1 MLTLF
6 FMVKSKN
13 FLSVLILFLP
23 LAAFAQDLSKVG
35 KSKAFRISGGISLNN
50 IYNSANAQN
59 PFSYYLGANLNFDFY
74 GWSVPLSFSY
84 SNREHSFTQPFN
96 QYGLSP
102 TYKWI
107 TMHLGYRS
115 LNFSNYS
122 YAGILFKGAG
132 IELSPDIGLKF
143 TGFYGQLQKAIQP
156 DTLNQTEISFQR
168 LGCGAKL
175 EYSFSGH
182 SVNVSLFKA
191 YDNFNS
197 LEYIPQNSNVTPH
210 ENLVFTV
217 GGASTPIKGLNINF
231 EWASSAFTEDIRSES
246 VEETKSWWRHAGKL
260 LTNRESSGYYW
271 AGRMGLNYT
280 FLKSIAG
287 LNYEIINPGYRT
299 LGQYYTNNDIE
310 TLSLNFGQ
318 SVFKDKVNLT
328 VSAGQE
334 RNNLNNNE
342 VEETSRL
349 VFASGININFSQKVQ
364 GNGSFSTFQ
373 SYTRVRPLFDELNVV
388 PGEPVDSLNF
398 TQVNKSA
405 NLSASWTISKSENK
419 QQNLNAIFNYQG
431 GVNKGSEDAPNSLGF
446 TESISYRVNWVEK
459 ESTLSL
465 SLNSNQNS
473 FGELKTVLLGPT
485 ASLGKIFFGKK
496 LRSMI
501 TMAYNT
507 SVSGG
512 HSASSTFFAR
522 ITNQISLKKK
532 HNINSMFGYNVRSNA
547 MNHKNG
553 DISLSAGYS
562 FSF

>member
-1 MLTLF
+1 
-6 FMVKSKN
+6 
-13 FLSVLILFLP
+13 
-23 LAAFAQDLSKVG
+23 
-35 KSKAFRISGGISLNN
+35 
-50 IYNSANAQN
+50 
-59 PFSYYLGANLNFDFY
+59 
-74 GWSVPLSFSY
+74 
-84 SNREHSFTQPFN
+84 
-96 QYGLSP
+96 
-102 TYKWI
+102 
-107 TMHLGYRS
+107 
-115 LNFSNYS
+115 
-122 YAGILFKGAG
+122 
-132 IELSPDIGLKF
+132 
-143 TGFYGQLQKAIQP
+143 
-156 DTLNQTEISFQR
+156 
-168 LGCGAKL
+168 
-175 EYSFSGH
+175 
-182 SVNVSLFKA
+182 
-191 YDNFNS
+191 
-197 LEYIPQNSNVTPH
+197 
-210 ENLVFTV
+210 
-217 GGASTPIKGLNINF
+217 
-231 EWASSAFTEDIRSES
+231 
-246 VEETKSWWRHAGKL
+246 
-260 LTNRESSGYYW
+260 
-271 AGRMGLNYT
+271 
-280 FLKSIAG
+280 
-287 LNYEIINPGYRT
+287 
-299 LGQYYTNNDIE
+299 
-310 TLSLNFGQ
+310 
-318 SVFKDKVNLT
+318 VNLT

-342 VEETSRL
+342 VEETSRF
-349 VFASGININFSQKVQ
+349 VFASGININFSQKVH

-419 QQNLNAIFNYQG
+419 QQNLNANFNYQG